1 MTLQKKILITAGI
14 HKSWAQ
20 ELRTVAPNIC
30 GCSVWNML
38 RVTFLAL
45 RILRW
50 IWDFWKICSHPGY
63 DVLRSHSFV
72 QSYLVLKFK
81 FLLNSVKP

>member
-1 MTLQKKILITAGI
+1 MTPKKKILITAGM
-14 HKSWAQ
+14 HKSRAQ
-20 ELRTVAPNIC
+20 EVRTVAPNIC

-38 RVTFLAL
+38 RVTFLAP

-50 IWDFWKICSHPGY
+50 IGDFWKICY

-81 FLLNSVKP
+81 FLRNSVKP